1 MKKFLEEQNYLYYLG
16 SKDQL
21 NKNGNE
27 MMFTKLFIN
36 TEFFHFWLGYLTT
49 FELNS
54 EDAKVKSLK
63 KWSFYGQ
70 TDFSIEI

>member
-1 MKKFLEEQNYLYYLG
+1 MKKFLEEQNYVYYLG

-27 MMFTKLFIN
+27 MMYTKLFVN
-36 TEFFHFWLGYLTT
+36 TEFFHFWFGYLST

-54 EDAKVKSLK
+54 
-63 KWSFYGQ
+63 
-70 TDFSIEI
+70 